1 MPKHKK
7 DKDAVPTTMHS
18 VKAQHIAEADI
29 QVPKKSK
36 SSQKIG
42 TPEEITPSNYTKS
55 SLTKTDVRLQK
66 TNPLVE
72 PEEQVVSISGRL
84 YLPAP

>member
-1 MPKHKK
+1 MSYGALKNWKFPQKEK
-7 DKDAVPTTMHS
+7 VPT
-18 VKAQHIAEADI
+18 
-29 QVPKKSK
+29 
-36 SSQKIG
+36 KIG